1 MRRKRRRIDRIPISD
16 TANLNHPG
24 CRLSRLIKLH
34 KENTNFCNKE
44 EADIQYSTGCTSLHL
59 QIVMRFTRR
68 LMGTRSSRLF
78 IILLHL
84 VGVRT
89 NLPLRHWKVGI
100 VGVHP
105 VSIVLENLPLDPSG
119 GLDGLLRQLPI
130 SVSEAI
136 LDDPYWLQVGLS
148 HNYSS
153 LSNL

>member
-1 MRRKRRRIDRIPISD
+1 
-16 TANLNHPG
+16 
-24 CRLSRLIKLH
+24 
-34 KENTNFCNKE
+34 
-44 EADIQYSTGCTSLHL
+44 
-59 QIVMRFTRR
+59 
-68 LMGTRSSRLF
+68 MGTRSSRLF

-136 LDDPYWLQVGLS
+136 LDDPYWLQVGSS